1 MADTPPEDIIPGKD
15 KVRGVTHTHNINT
28 TNYQSK
34 KHSNNYMS
42 AKYIQQFDAVVHGK
56 NTSEGDEEGE

>member
-15 KVRGVTHTHNINT
+15 KVRGVTHTHQKHN
-28 TNYQSK
+28 